1 MAHEHPREYEFEA
14 QPGLPEKLPAGERI
28 VWQGAPDPWQL
39 AIHALHVRKLALY
52 FGAMLALQALQ
63 AGADG
68 RSLAAALA
76 LSGTLA
82 GVALLILGA
91 IAWMAARTTMYTLTD
106 KRIVMRIGIVLTVS
120 YNLPLKQIAGASF
133 KPLSGGFGEIALAL
147 KGSDRIAWVHLWPHA
162 RAWHLRKPQPTLRC
176 LPDAQAVAELVQQA
190 WLAQNPGV
198 QAQLGPQTEPVR
210 RPGLHTA
217 MGQTAS

>member
-1 MAHEHPREYEFEA
+1 MAHEYEFEA

-39 AIHALHVRKLALY
+39 AIHALHVRKLSLY
-52 FGAMLALQALQ
+52 FGAMIALQAIH
-63 AGADG
+63 ASAEG
-68 RSLAAALA
+68 RPLAASLA
-76 LSGTLA
+76 LSGALA
-82 GVALLILGA
+82 AVALLTLGA
-91 IAWMAARTTMYTLTD
+91 IAWMAARTAMYTLTD

-133 KPLSGGFGEIALAL
+133 KPLSGGFGEIALTL

-162 RAWHLRKPQPTLRC
+162 RAWHLRRTQPTLRC
-176 LPDAQAVAELVQQA
+176 LPDAQAVAERVQQV

-198 QAQLGPQTEPVR
+198 QAQLGAQAEPAH

-217 MGQTAS
+217 LGQTAS